1 MKLVI
6 AIVLGCIHMWNA
18 GVLAT
23 NAAADMIQEEVQ
35 VGSVSVELCQTS
47 LIHLFYICILYLF
60 QLLISIRKESSS

>member
-1 MKLVI
+1 
-6 AIVLGCIHMWNA
+6 MWNG

-23 NAAADMIQEEVQ
+23 NAADMIQEEVQ